1 VIEATLRR
9 WSAWAPGRES
19 AAAWHSWCAEP
30 APLAAEGEPEA
41 RFLPALLRRRCGP
54 LARIMLQ
61 AAFDCCAPGEVAS
74 VRTVFASRHGNI
86 NQSIEL
92 LENLAAR
99 EPLSP
104 ARFSHS
110 VHNAQGG
117 LFSIAA
123 ANREPSSS
131 LAAMEDTF
139 GCGFLE
145 ALCHLEREPDRPVL
159 LVMGEV
165 PLAPT
170 FAALLDERPASY
182 ALALLLAR
190 GGEGTALGFA
200 LEAGEAPA
208 AGAEAAP
215 WPDALEFLRWL
226 HAGEPRLRLG
236 SGARRFAF
244 QRLG

>member
-1 VIEATLRR
+1 VIAVTLQR
-9 WSAWAPGRES
+9 WSAWAPGRAS
-19 AAAWHSWCAEP
+19 AEAWRGWCAEP
-30 APLAAEGEPEA
+30 APLEGEGEPAA
-41 RFLPALLRRRCGP
+41 RFLPPLLRRRCGP

-61 AAFDCCAPGEVAS
+61 AAFDCCAAGELAR

-92 LENLAAR
+92 LEHLAAR

-110 VHNAQGG
+110 VHNAQAG

-123 ANREPSSS
+123 ANRQASSS
-131 LAAMEDTF
+131 VAAMEDTF

-145 ALCHLEREPDRPVL
+145 ALCHLEREPDRGVL

-190 GGEGTALGFA
+190 GGEGTPLAFD
-200 LEAGEAPA
+200 LEAAEPNGAP
-208 AGAEAAP
+208 AP

-226 HAGEPRLRLG
+226 HAREPRLRLG

-244 QRLG
+244 QRL